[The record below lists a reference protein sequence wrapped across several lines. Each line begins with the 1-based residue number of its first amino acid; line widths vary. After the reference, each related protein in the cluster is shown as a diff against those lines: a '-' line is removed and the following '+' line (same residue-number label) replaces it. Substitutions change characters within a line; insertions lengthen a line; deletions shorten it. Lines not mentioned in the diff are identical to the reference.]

1 MTKDVPSDNRHG
13 TGGHGLEIALSVGA
27 GDQYMLFPLGSPL
40 DGSLTHGIN
49 GNFAMYV
56 NKEGRRFVDE
66 TCPIDKAP
74 FFACPRTPT
83 VHIIL
88 GGLTCAGTGEVI
100 STEGKPI
107 PGLYAVGEITAGGA
121 ALSSFADGMM
131 LGAHLF
137 GK

>member
-66 TCPIDKAP
+66 TYPMDKAP
-74 FFACPRTPT
+74 FLPVPVRPPCTSFW
-83 VHIIL
+83 
-88 GGLTCAGTGEVI
+88 
-100 STEGKPI
+100 
-107 PGLYAVGEITAGGA
+107 A
-121 ALSSFADGMM
+121 A
-131 LGAHLF
+131 
-137 GK
+137 